1 MTHSHQGGYIEGDG
15 YYVGMIKEDEI
26 GGASGTR
33 ERVLVGNL
41 EERDHLEDLEVG
53 WRIILE

>member
-1 MTHSHQGGYIEGDG
+1 
-15 YYVGMIKEDEI
+15 MIKEDEI